1 VTKDFILQD
10 PLGISFI
17 ALKKLQQLNVGDDF
31 TLDNGFVMTRDKKKL
46 LLFITS
52 SLPSSETE
60 KNTLFAAKLQ
70 SIQENLNQKF
80 KTKTSISYFGS
91 ALIAVANANQ
101 IKSDII
107 L

>member
-1 VTKDFILQD
+1 MTK
-10 PLGISFI
+10 
-17 ALKKLQQLNVGDDF
+17 
-31 TLDNGFVMTRDKKKL
+31 DKKKL

-52 SLPSSETE
+52 DISSSETE
-60 KNTLFAAKLQ
+60 KNTIFAEKLR

-80 KTKTSISYFGS
+80 KGKISISYFGS

-107 L
+107 LTTSIAMFTLMLILILF